1 MQFEL
6 SAPEAAL
13 LARILEST
21 WKELRVEVRRTDT
34 RSLHDELKRQ
44 EEQIRDLLDR
54 LRKAAGEERAGE
66 NG

>member
-34 RSLHDELKRQ
+34 RSLHDELKQQ

-54 LRKAAGEERAGE
+54 LRRAAGEEPAGE
-66 NG
+66 SG

>member
-54 LRKAAGEERAGE
+54 LRRAAGEEPAGE
-66 NG
+66 SG